1 MTRNVGIY
9 LFDEVE
15 ALDFAGP
22 FEVFTTASRLKQRLR
37 PDAPPAFL
45 VFTIGDKIRGIRAR
59 AGLVL
64 QPHFDFASHPHVDV
78 LIIPGGIVE
87 AERSRSEVI
96 QWIASQADGAE
107 ITASVCTGSFLLAQA
122 GLLEGKRATTHFED
136 LLDLRLGFPGIEV
149 IPGVRWVDNGSLLT
163 SAGISAGIEMSL
175 HLVARLEG
183 DDLAQRTA
191 RQMEYFPSTAAQR
204 QRAAMRP
211 LTGMPMDL
219 AMQRPLLD

>member
-1 MTRNVGIY
+1 MTRSVGIY

-22 FEVFTTASRLKQRLR
+22 FEVFITASRLKQRLH

-45 VFTIGDKIRGIRAR
+45 VFTIGDEVRSIRGRG
-59 AGLVL
+59 GLVL
-64 QPHFDFASHPHVDV
+64 QPQYDFASHPPVDI
-78 LIIPGGIVE
+78 LIIPGGVVDKE
-87 AERSRSEVI
+87 CARPEVTR
-96 QWIASQADGAE
+96 WILRCSAGAE

-122 GLLEGKRATTHFED
+122 GLLDGKRATTHFED
-136 LLDLRLGFPGIEV
+136 LYDLRLSFPNVEV
-149 IPGVRWVDNGSLLT
+149 IPGVRWVDNGTLLT

-191 RQMEYFPSTAAQR
+191 RQMEYVLSNAVLHPHP
-204 QRAAMRP
+204 AMRQLP
-211 LTGMPMDL
+211 GL
-219 AMQRPLLD
+219 ASEQD